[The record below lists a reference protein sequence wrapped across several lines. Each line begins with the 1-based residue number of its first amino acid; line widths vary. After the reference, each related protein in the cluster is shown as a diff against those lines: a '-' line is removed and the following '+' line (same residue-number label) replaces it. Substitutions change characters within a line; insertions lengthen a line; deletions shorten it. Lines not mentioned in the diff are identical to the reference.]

1 MIVKV
6 CGMRDP
12 QQMQTLENMGVDLM
26 GMIFFPKS
34 PRFVDGE
41 DVCSGCVPK
50 KIAKVGVFVKADLA
64 TVVATVK
71 KYNLSFVQLHGGEDV
86 DFANTVKKHTGVGI
100 IKAVSVS
107 GVDDVK
113 NLTAEWESVA
123 DYMLFDYKCV
133 GYGGSGQ
140 QFDWAVLDE
149 YTLKLPFLLSG
160 GVGVEDAEAV
170 KKIKHP
176 KFAGVDVNSKF
187 EISPANK
194 DIEKIKTF
202 LSIIRQ

>member
-6 CGMRDP
+6 CGMREP
-12 QQMQTLENMGVDLM
+12 QQMKALEDMGIDLM

-41 DVCSGCVPK
+41 DVCSGCLPK
-50 KIAKVGVFVKADLA
+50 NIRKVGVFVKADLA
-64 TVVATVK
+64 TVVSTVK
-71 KYNLSFVQLHGGEDV
+71 KYNLSYVQLHGGENV
-86 DFANTVKKHTGVGI
+86 EFANLVKKHTGVGI

-107 GVDDVK
+107 GVDDVR
-113 NLTAEWESVA
+113 NLPTEWESVA

-149 YTLKLPFLLSG
+149 YKLNLPFLLSG
-160 GVGVEDAEAV
+160 GIGSDDADAV
-170 KKIKHP
+170 KKVNHP
-176 KFAGVDVNSKF
+176 KFAGVDLNSKF

-194 DIEKIKTF
+194 DIEKVKEF
-202 LSIIRQ
+202 LSKIR

>member
-6 CGMRDP
+6 CGMRDHR
-12 QQMQTLENMGVDLM
+12 QMQALEDMGVDLM

-34 PRFVDGE
+34 PRYVDGE
-41 DVCSGCVPK
+41 DVCSGCLPK

-64 TVVATVK
+64 TVVETVK
-71 KYNLSFVQLHGGEDV
+71 KYNLSYVQLHGGENV
-86 DFANTVKKHTGVGI
+86 DYARQLIEKTGVKI
-100 IKAVSVS
+100 IKVASVS
-107 GVDDVK
+107 GVDDVR
-113 NLTAEWESVA
+113 NIPTEWESVA

-149 YTLKLPFLLSG
+149 YTLNIPFLLSG
-160 GVGVEDAEAV
+160 GVGADDAEAV
-170 KKIKHP
+170 KNIRHP

-194 DIEKIKTF
+194 DIEKVKTF
-202 LSIIRQ
+202 LSVIRE

>member
-6 CGMRDP
+6 CGMREP
-12 QQMQTLENMGVDLM
+12 QQMKALEDMGVNLM

-41 DVCSGCVPK
+41 DVCSGCLPK
-50 KIAKVGVFVKADLA
+50 NIRKVGVFVKADLA

-86 DFANTVKKHTGVGI
+86 DFANLVKKHTGVGI

-107 GVDDVK
+107 GVDDVR
-113 NLTAEWESVA
+113 NLPTEWECAA

-149 YTLKLPFLLSG
+149 YKLNLPFLLSG
-160 GVGVEDAEAV
+160 GIGPDDAEAV
-170 KKIKHP
+170 KKVNHP
-176 KFAGVDVNSKF
+176 KFAGVDLNSKF

-194 DIEKIKTF
+194 DIEKVKEF
-202 LSIIRQ
+202 LSKIR

>member
-1 MIVKV
+1 
-6 CGMRDP
+6 MREP
-12 QQMQTLENMGVDLM
+12 QQMKALENMGVDLM

-41 DVCSGCVPK
+41 DVCSGCLPK
-50 KIAKVGVFVKADLA
+50 NIRKVGVFVKADLA

-86 DFANTVKKHTGVGI
+86 EFANLVKKHTGVGI
-100 IKAVSVS
+100 VKAVSVS

-113 NLTAEWESVA
+113 NLSAEWESVA

-140 QFDWAVLDE
+140 QFDWAVLED
-149 YTLKLPFLLSG
+149 YKLNLPFLLSG
-160 GVGVEDAEAV
+160 GIGPDDAEAV
-170 KKIKHP
+170 KKVNHP
-176 KFAGVDVNSKF
+176 KFAGVDLNSKF

-194 DIEKIKTF
+194 DIEKVKEF
-202 LSIIRQ
+202 LSKIR

>member
-6 CGMRDP
+6 CGMREP
-12 QQMQTLENMGVDLM
+12 QQMKALENMGVDLM

-41 DVCSGCVPK
+41 DVCSGCLPK
-50 KIAKVGVFVKADLA
+50 NIRKVGVFVKADLA

-86 DFANTVKKHTGVGI
+86 DFANLVKKHTGVGI

-107 GVDDVK
+107 SVDDVK
-113 NLTAEWESVA
+113 NLPTEWESVA

-140 QFDWAVLDE
+140 QFDWAVLED
-149 YTLKLPFLLSG
+149 YKLNLPFLLSG
-160 GVGVEDAEAV
+160 GIGPDDAEAV
-170 KKIKHP
+170 KKVNHP
-176 KFAGVDVNSKF
+176 KFAGVDLNSKF

-194 DIEKIKTF
+194 DIEKVKEF
-202 LSIIRQ
+202 LSKIR

>member
-12 QQMQTLENMGVDLM
+12 RQMQALEDMGVDLM

-34 PRFVDGE
+34 PRYVDGE
-41 DVCSGCVPK
+41 DVCSGCLPK

-64 TVVATVK
+64 TVVETVK
-71 KYNLSFVQLHGGEDV
+71 KYNLSYVQLHGGEDV
-86 DFANTVKKHTGVGI
+86 DFANLVKKHTGAGI

-113 NLTAEWESVA
+113 NLSAEWESVA

-149 YTLKLPFLLSG
+149 YTLNIPFLLSG
-160 GVGVEDAEAV
+160 GVGADDAEAV
-170 KKIKHP
+170 KNIRHP

-194 DIEKIKTF
+194 DIEKVKTF
-202 LSIIRQ
+202 LSVIRE

>member
-1 MIVKV
+1 
-6 CGMRDP
+6 MREP
-12 QQMQTLENMGVDLM
+12 QQMTALENMGVDLM

-41 DVCSGCVPK
+41 DICSGCLPK
-50 KIAKVGVFVKADLA
+50 NIRKVGVFVKADLA
-64 TVVATVK
+64 TVVSTVK

-86 DFANTVKKHTGVGI
+86 EFAETVKKHTGAGI
-100 IKAVSVS
+100 IKVANVSCA
-107 GVDDVK
+107 DDVK
-113 NLTAEWESVA
+113 NIPTEWESVA

-140 QFDWAVLDE
+140 QFDWAVLED
-149 YTLKLPFLLSG
+149 YKLNLPFLLSG
-160 GVGVEDAEAV
+160 GIGPDDAEAV
-170 KKIKHP
+170 KKINHP

-194 DIEKIKTF
+194 DIEKVKEF
-202 LSIIRQ
+202 LSVIRK

>member
-6 CGMRDP
+6 CGMREP
-12 QQMQTLENMGVDLM
+12 QQMKALEDMGVDLM

-41 DVCSGCVPK
+41 DVCSGCLPK
-50 KIAKVGVFVKADLA
+50 NIRKVGVFVKADLA

-86 DFANTVKKHTGVGI
+86 EFANLVKKHTGVGI

-113 NLTAEWESVA
+113 NLPTEWESVA

-140 QFDWAVLDE
+140 QFDWAVLED
-149 YTLKLPFLLSG
+149 YKLNLPFLLSG
-160 GVGVEDAEAV
+160 GIGPDDAEAV
-170 KKIKHP
+170 KKVNHP
-176 KFAGVDVNSKF
+176 KFAGVDLNSKF

-194 DIEKIKTF
+194 DIEKVKEF
-202 LSIIRQ
+202 LSKIR

>member
-12 QQMQTLENMGVDLM
+12 HQMQALENMGVDLM

-34 PRFVDGE
+34 PRYVDGE
-41 DVCSGCVPK
+41 DVCSGCLPK

-64 TVVATVK
+64 TVVETVK
-71 KYNLSFVQLHGGEDV
+71 KYNLSYVQLHGGEDV
-86 DFANTVKKHTGVGI
+86 DFANLVKKHTGAGI

-113 NLTAEWESVA
+113 NLSAEWESVA

-149 YTLKLPFLLSG
+149 YTLNIPFLLSG
-160 GVGVEDAEAV
+160 GVGADDADAV
-170 KKIKHP
+170 KNIRHP

-194 DIEKIKTF
+194 DIEKVKTF
-202 LSIIRQ
+202 LSVIRE

>member
-1 MIVKV
+1 
-6 CGMRDP
+6 MRDP

-41 DVCSGCVPK
+41 DGCSGCVPK
-50 KIAKVGVFVKADLA
+50 RIAKVGVFVNADLA

-113 NLTAEWESVA
+113 NLSVEWESVA
-123 DYMLFDYKCV
+123 DYMLFDYKCAV
-133 GYGGSGQ
+133 YGGSGQ

-149 YTLKLPFLLSG
+149 YSLDLPFLLSG
-160 GVGVEDAEAV
+160 GVGVDDAEAV

-176 KFAGVDVNSKF
+176 RFAGVDVNSKF
-187 EISPANK
+187 EISPAYK

>member
-1 MIVKV
+1 
-6 CGMRDP
+6 MRDP
-12 QQMQTLENMGVDLM
+12 HQMQALEDMGVDLM

-34 PRFVDGE
+34 PRYVDGE
-41 DVCSGCVPK
+41 DVCSGCLPK

-64 TVVATVK
+64 TVVETVK
-71 KYNLSFVQLHGGEDV
+71 KYNLSYVQLHGGEDV
-86 DFANTVKKHTGVGI
+86 DFANLVKKHTGAGI

-113 NLTAEWESVA
+113 NLSTEWESVA

-149 YTLKLPFLLSG
+149 YTLNIPFLLSG
-160 GVGVEDAEAV
+160 GVGADDAEAV
-170 KKIKHP
+170 KNIRHP

-194 DIEKIKTF
+194 DIDKVKTF
-202 LSIIRQ
+202 LSVIRE

>member
-12 QQMQTLENMGVDLM
+12 RQMQALEDMGVDLM

-34 PRFVDGE
+34 PRYVETEGFSP
-41 DVCSGCVPK
+41 CSLPQ
-50 KIAKVGVFVKADLA
+50 KIAKVGVFVKADID
-64 TVVATVK
+64 TVASCVK

-86 DFANTVKKHTGVGI
+86 DYARQLIEKTGVKI
-100 IKAVSVS
+100 IKVASVS
-107 GVDDVK
+107 GVDDVR
-113 NLTAEWESVA
+113 NISTEWESVA

-149 YTLKLPFLLSG
+149 YTLNIPFLLSG
-160 GVGVEDAEAV
+160 GVGADDAEAV
-170 KKIKHP
+170 KNIRHP

-194 DIEKIKTF
+194 DIDKVKTF
-202 LSIIRQ
+202 LSVIRE

>member
-1 MIVKV
+1 
-6 CGMRDP
+6 
-12 QQMQTLENMGVDLM
+12 
-26 GMIFFPKS
+26 
-34 PRFVDGE
+34 
-41 DVCSGCVPK
+41 
-50 KIAKVGVFVKADLA
+50 
-64 TVVATVK
+64 
-71 KYNLSFVQLHGGEDV
+71 
-86 DFANTVKKHTGVGI
+86 
-100 IKAVSVS
+100 
-107 GVDDVK
+107 
-113 NLTAEWESVA
+113 
-123 DYMLFDYKCV
+123 MLFDYKCV

-160 GVGVEDAEAV
+160 VVGVEDAEAV

-176 KFAGVDVNSKF
+176 MFAGVDVNSKF

>member
-1 MIVKV
+1 
-6 CGMRDP
+6 MRDP
-12 QQMQTLENMGVDLM
+12 HQMQALEDMGVDLM

-34 PRFVDGE
+34 PRYVDGE
-41 DVCSGCVPK
+41 DVCSGCLPK

-64 TVVATVK
+64 TVVETVK
-71 KYNLSFVQLHGGEDV
+71 KYNLSYVQLHGGENV
-86 DFANTVKKHTGVGI
+86 DYARQLIEKTGVKI
-100 IKAVSVS
+100 IKVASVS
-107 GVDDVK
+107 GVDDVR
-113 NLTAEWESVA
+113 NIPTEWESVA

-149 YTLKLPFLLSG
+149 YTLNIPFLLSG
-160 GVGVEDAEAV
+160 GVGADDAEAV
-170 KKIKHP
+170 KNIRHP

-194 DIEKIKTF
+194 DIEKVKTF
-202 LSIIRQ
+202 LSVIRE

>member
-12 QQMQTLENMGVDLM
+12 QQMRALEDMGVDLM

-34 PRFVDGE
+34 PRYVDTE

-50 KIAKVGVFVKADLA
+50 NIAKVGVFVKADLA

-71 KYNLSFVQLHGGEDV
+71 KYNLSYVQLHGGEDV
-86 DFANTVKKHTGVGI
+86 DFATLVKKHTGVGI
-100 IKAVSVS
+100 IRAVSVS
-107 GVDDVK
+107 TVDDVK
-113 NLTAEWESVA
+113 NLSSEWESAA

-149 YTLKLPFLLSG
+149 YKLNLPFLLSG
-160 GVGVEDAEAV
+160 GIGPDDVEAV
-170 KKIKHP
+170 KKINHP
-176 KFAGVDVNSKF
+176 KFAGVDLNSKF

-194 DIEKIKTF
+194 DIDKVKTF
-202 LSIIRQ
+202 LGEIRK

>member
-6 CGMRDP
+6 CGMREP
-12 QQMQTLENMGVDLM
+12 QQMKALENMGVDLM

-41 DVCSGCVPK
+41 DVCSGCLPK
-50 KIAKVGVFVKADLA
+50 NIRKVGVFVKADLA

-71 KYNLSFVQLHGGEDV
+71 KYNLSFVQLHGGEDL
-86 DFANTVKKHTGVGI
+86 DFANLVKKHTGVGI

-113 NLTAEWESVA
+113 NLPTEWESVA

-140 QFDWAVLDE
+140 QFDWAVLED
-149 YTLKLPFLLSG
+149 YKLNLPFLLSG
-160 GVGVEDAEAV
+160 GIGPDDAEAV
-170 KKIKHP
+170 KKVNHP
-176 KFAGVDVNSKF
+176 KFAGVDLNSKF

-194 DIEKIKTF
+194 DIEKVKEF
-202 LSIIRQ
+202 LSKIR

>member
-1 MIVKV
+1 
-6 CGMRDP
+6 MRDP
-12 QQMQTLENMGVDLM
+12 RQMQALEDMGVDLM

-34 PRFVDGE
+34 PRYVDGE
-41 DVCSGCVPK
+41 DVCSGCLPK

-64 TVVATVK
+64 TVVETVK
-71 KYNLSFVQLHGGEDV
+71 KYNLSYVQLHGGEDV
-86 DFANTVKKHTGVGI
+86 DFANLVKKHTGAGI

-113 NLTAEWESVA
+113 NLSAEWESVA

-149 YTLKLPFLLSG
+149 YTLNIPFLLSG
-160 GVGVEDAEAV
+160 GVGADDAEAV
-170 KKIKHP
+170 KNIRHP

-194 DIEKIKTF
+194 DIEKVKTF
-202 LSIIRQ
+202 LSVIRE

>member
-6 CGMRDP
+6 CGMREP
-12 QQMQTLENMGVDLM
+12 QQMKALENMGVDLM

-41 DVCSGCVPK
+41 DVCSGCLPK
-50 KIAKVGVFVKADLA
+50 NIRKVGVFVKADLA

-86 DFANTVKKHTGVGI
+86 DFANLVKKHTGVGI

-113 NLTAEWESVA
+113 NLPTEWERVA

-140 QFDWAVLDE
+140 QFDWAVLED
-149 YTLKLPFLLSG
+149 YKLNLPFLLSG
-160 GVGVEDAEAV
+160 GIGPDDVEAV
-170 KKIKHP
+170 KKVNHP
-176 KFAGVDVNSKF
+176 KFAGVDLNSKF

-194 DIEKIKTF
+194 DIEKVKEF
-202 LSIIRQ
+202 LSKIR

>member
-12 QQMQTLENMGVDLM
+12 HQMQALEDMGVDLM

-34 PRFVDGE
+34 PRYVDGE
-41 DVCSGCVPK
+41 DVCSGCLPK

-64 TVVATVK
+64 TVVETVK
-71 KYNLSFVQLHGGEDV
+71 KYNLSYVQLHGGEDV
-86 DFANTVKKHTGVGI
+86 DFANLVKKHTGAGI

-113 NLTAEWESVA
+113 NLSTEWESVA

-149 YTLKLPFLLSG
+149 YTLNIPFLLSG
-160 GVGVEDAEAV
+160 GVGADDAEAV
-170 KKIKHP
+170 KNIRHP

-194 DIEKIKTF
+194 DIDKVKTF
-202 LSIIRQ
+202 LSVIRE

>member
-1 MIVKV
+1 
-6 CGMRDP
+6 MREP
-12 QQMQTLENMGVDLM
+12 QQMKALENMGVDLM

-41 DVCSGCVPK
+41 DICSGCLPK
-50 KIAKVGVFVKADLA
+50 NIRKVGVFVKADLA
-64 TVVATVK
+64 TVVSTVK

-86 DFANTVKKHTGVGI
+86 EFAETVKKHTGAGI
-100 IKAVSVS
+100 IKVANVSCA
-107 GVDDVK
+107 DDVK
-113 NLTAEWESVA
+113 NIPTEWESVA

-140 QFDWAVLDE
+140 QFDWAVLED
-149 YTLKLPFLLSG
+149 YKLNLPFLLSG
-160 GVGVEDAEAV
+160 GIGPDDAEAV
-170 KKIKHP
+170 KKINHP

-194 DIEKIKTF
+194 DIEKVKEF
-202 LSIIRQ
+202 LSVIRK

>member
-6 CGMRDP
+6 CGMREP
-12 QQMQTLENMGVDLM
+12 QQMKALENMEVDLM

-41 DVCSGCVPK
+41 DVCSGCLPK
-50 KIAKVGVFVKADLA
+50 NIRKVGVFVKADLA

-86 DFANTVKKHTGVGI
+86 DFANLVKKHTGVGI

-113 NLTAEWESVA
+113 NLPKEWESVA

-140 QFDWAVLDE
+140 QFDWAVLED
-149 YTLKLPFLLSG
+149 YKLNLPFLLSG
-160 GVGVEDAEAV
+160 GIGPDDAEAV
-170 KKIKHP
+170 KKVNHP
-176 KFAGVDVNSKF
+176 KFAGVDLNSKF

-194 DIEKIKTF
+194 NIDKVKEF
-202 LSIIRQ
+202 LSKIR

>member
-6 CGMRDP
+6 CGMREP
-12 QQMQTLENMGVDLM
+12 EQMMALEKMGVDLM

-34 PRFVDGE
+34 PRFVDSE
-41 DVCSGCVPK
+41 DICSGCLPK
-50 KIAKVGVFVKADLA
+50 NIRKVGVFVKADLA
-64 TVVATVK
+64 TIVSTVK
-71 KYNLSFVQLHGGEDV
+71 KYNLSFVQLHGGEDAE
-86 DFANTVKKHTGVGI
+86 FASVVKKHTGVGI

-107 GVDDVK
+107 SVDDVK
-113 NLTAEWESVA
+113 NLSSEWESVA

-149 YTLKLPFLLSG
+149 YSLDLPFLLSG
-160 GVGVEDAEAV
+160 GVGVDDAEAV
-170 KKIKHP
+170 KKISHP

-194 DIEKIKTF
+194 DIEKVQQF
-202 LSIIRQ
+202 LSIIRK

>member
-6 CGMRDP
+6 CGMREP
-12 QQMQTLENMGVDLM
+12 QQMKALENMGVDLM

-41 DVCSGCVPK
+41 DVCSGCLPK
-50 KIAKVGVFVKADLA
+50 NIRKVGVFVKADLA

-86 DFANTVKKHTGVGI
+86 DFANLVKKHTGVGI

-113 NLTAEWESVA
+113 NLSAEWESVA

-140 QFDWAVLDE
+140 QFDWAVLDD
-149 YTLKLPFLLSG
+149 YKLNLPFLLSG
-160 GVGVEDAEAV
+160 GIGPDDAEAV
-170 KKIKHP
+170 KKENHP
-176 KFAGVDVNSKF
+176 KFAGVDLNSKF

-194 DIEKIKTF
+194 DIEKVKEF
-202 LSIIRQ
+202 LSKIR

>member
-1 MIVKV
+1 
-6 CGMRDP
+6 MRDP
-12 QQMQTLENMGVDLM
+12 HQMQALEDMGVDLM

-34 PRFVDGE
+34 PRYVDGE
-41 DVCSGCVPK
+41 DVCSGCLPK

-64 TVVATVK
+64 TVVETVK
-71 KYNLSFVQLHGGEDV
+71 KYNLSYVQLHGGEDV
-86 DFANTVKKHTGVGI
+86 DFANLVKKHTGAGI

-113 NLTAEWESVA
+113 NLSAEWESVA

-149 YTLKLPFLLSG
+149 YTLNIPFLLSG
-160 GVGVEDAEAV
+160 GVGADDAEAV
-170 KKIKHP
+170 KNIRHP

-194 DIEKIKTF
+194 DIEKVKTF
-202 LSIIRQ
+202 LSVIRE

>member
-1 MIVKV
+1 
-6 CGMRDP
+6 MREP
-12 QQMQTLENMGVDLM
+12 QQMKALENMGVDLM

-41 DVCSGCVPK
+41 DVCSGCLPK
-50 KIAKVGVFVKADLA
+50 NIRKVGVFVKADLA

-86 DFANTVKKHTGVGI
+86 DFANLVKKHTGVGI

-107 GVDDVK
+107 GADDVK
-113 NLTAEWESVA
+113 NLPKEWESVA

-140 QFDWAVLDE
+140 QFDWAVLED
-149 YTLKLPFLLSG
+149 YKLNLPFLLSG
-160 GVGVEDAEAV
+160 GIGPDDAEAV
-170 KKIKHP
+170 KKVNHP
-176 KFAGVDVNSKF
+176 KFAGVDLNSKF

-194 DIEKIKTF
+194 DIEKVKEF
-202 LSIIRQ
+202 LSKIR

>member
-34 PRFVDGE
+34 LRFVDGE
-41 DVCSGCVPK
+41 NVCSGCGPK

-100 IKAVSVS
+100 IKAVSVL

-133 GYGGSGQ
+133 GYGGSVQ
-140 QFDWAVLDE
+140 QFDWSVLDE
-149 YTLKLPFLLSG
+149 YSLDLPFLLSG
-160 GVGVEDAEAV
+160 GVGVDDAEAV
-170 KKIKHP
+170 KKINHP

-194 DIEKIKTF
+194 DIEKIKKF